1 MKINRDGNGN
11 ITEVIFA
18 EGEDQSMAWSALQNL
33 EAQRQFQESMKRLS
47 QPMPL
52 MGGMGMGMPMG
63 GGMGFG
69 MMPMMG
75 MGRMSDEQFKEYQKQ
90 SEENFKRYQER
101 MAEINKETN
110 EQLAA
115 INRQTAQQVD
125 ELAKH
130 AAEYAFGT
138 PQPQNAEKN

>member
-33 EAQRQFQESMKRLS
+33 EAQRQFQESMKRLQ

-63 GGMGFG
+63 G
-69 MMPMMG
+69 MPMMG
-75 MGRMSDEQFKEYQKQ
+75 MGGMSDEQFKEYQKQ

-110 EQLAA
+110 ERLAA

-130 AAEYAFGT
+130 AAEYAFGK
-138 PQPQNAEKN
+138 PQPQNAEKS

>member
-52 MGGMGMGMPMG
+52 MGGLGM
-63 GGMGFG
+63 G

-75 MGRMSDEQFKEYQKQ
+75 GGLGLMGGMSVEQLKEYQKQ
-90 SEENFKRYQER
+90 SKENLKQFQEQQAKINEE
-101 MAEINKETN
+101 AA
-110 EQLAA
+110 EQLVA
-115 INRQTAQQVD
+115 INRQTAQQIA

-130 AAEYAFGT
+130 AAEYAFDT
-138 PQPQNAEKN
+138 PRPQNVEKN

>member
-1 MKINRDGNGN
+1 MKINRDENGN
-11 ITEVIFA
+11 IIEVIFA
-18 EGEDQSMAWSALQNL
+18 EGEDQNMAWSAIQNL
-33 EAQRQFQESMKRLS
+33 EFQRQTQESMKRLT

-52 MGGMGMGMPMG
+52 MGGMGMGMMPPMP
-63 GGMGFG
+63 
-69 MMPMMG
+69 PMMG
-75 MGRMSDEQFKEYQKQ
+75 MGGMSDEQFKEYQKQ

-110 EQLAA
+110 ERLAA

-138 PQPQNAEKN
+138 PQPENAEKN

>member
-11 ITEVIFA
+11 IIEVIFA
-18 EGEDQSMAWSALQNL
+18 EGEDQNMAWSAIQNL
-33 EAQRQFQESMKRLS
+33 EFQRQTQESMKRLT
-47 QPMPL
+47 QPMG
-52 MGGMGMGMPMG
+52 MGMGMGMPMG

-69 MMPMMG
+69 MMG
-75 MGRMSDEQFKEYQKQ
+75 MGGMSAEQLKEYQKQ
-90 SEENFKRYQER
+90 YEENFKRYQER
-101 MAEINKETN
+101 MAEINKETD

-130 AAEYAFGT
+130 AAEYAFGK
-138 PQPQNAEKN
+138 PQPQNAEKK